1 VVDLIQI
8 IKGLLLLSGCIF
20 LILSV
25 ITIVGIVLI
34 QINGGV
40 V

>member
-1 VVDLIQI
+1 MIVRI
-8 IKGLLLLSGCIF
+8 IKGLLLISGAIF

-25 ITIVGIVLI
+25 ITLIGIVLI
-34 QINGGV
+34 QMNGGV

>member
-34 QINGGV
+34 QMNGGV

>member
-1 VVDLIQI
+1 VVRV